1 MSSKNV
7 WYIKEVK
14 VTRTNILIKN
24 ILHKY
29 TQQRVHILHVTHT
42 SLTYIFFKLFFGMR
56 FALDFFFFHSSFPHV
71 TSFCFFCGQYAVKNS
86 LISKVSNAMFI
97 F

>member
-7 WYIKEVK
+7 CYIKEVK

-56 FALDFFFFHSSFPHV
+56 FALDFFFSTHPSLMSLVFVSSVVNMLLKIH
-71 TSFCFFCGQYAVKNS
+71 
-86 LISKVSNAMFI
+86 
-97 F
+97 